1 MTFPDQHTSKAVV
14 INLDRR
20 RDRWRDMI
28 AGLGAAGIDRF
39 ERFAAIDG
47 ATIDPNDRRLVSRR
61 VAREIDQRPA
71 DHRWPSRG
79 GLGCFVSHL
88 AVWKQFDDHPGLESL
103 WVFEDDARP
112 APYLLKLTPRERL
125 RQLAAVPARA
135 DLILLGRDILA
146 DSGGAFAH
154 GLIRRIYCFFGTQAY
169 IIKRRAAKKL
179 LKPLLPIQANIDMQI
194 GELLMR
200 EPSFLAAYGF
210 LPEWFGCDNSS
221 PSDIDH
227 DIDGAKADARLNRY
241 LARTRLRLWR
251 AHRLRLRVHALGE

>member
-20 RDRWRDMI
+20 RDRWRGVVR
-28 AGLGAAGIDRF
+28 GLRAAGIDRY
-39 ERFAAIDG
+39 ERFPAIDG
-47 ATIDPNDRRLVSRR
+47 RLVDPGDRKLVSRR

-88 AVWKQFDDHPGLESL
+88 KVWGQFDQHPDLESL

-112 APYLLKLTPRERL
+112 APYFLKLTPRERQ
-125 RQLAAVPARA
+125 RQLAAIPARA

-146 DSGGAFAH
+146 DSAGTFAQ
-154 GLIRRIYCFFGTQAY
+154 GLVRRIYCFFGTQAY
-169 IIKRRAAKKL
+169 VIKRRAAQKL
-179 LKPLLPIQANIDMQI
+179 LRRLLPIRANIDMQI
-194 GELLMR
+194 GELLIE
-200 EPSFLAAYGF
+200 EPDFLSAYGF
-210 LPEWFGCDNSS
+210 VPEWFGCDNDS

-227 DIDGAKADARLNRY
+227 EIDGGKANVKLNRQ
-241 LARTRLRLWR
+241 LARARQGLWQR
-251 AHRLRLRVHALGE
+251 HRLRLRVHSLL